1 MNALQTTEQKK
12 DIADGIAASTLVQF
26 FRENPGAIT
35 PELQKAIAQFAVLQ
49 DSANKAIKDADAAE
63 LIKH

>member
-49 DSANKAIKDADAAE
+49 DSANK
-63 LIKH
+63 L